1 MKLLLFV
8 VLMLFPI
15 YAYGGEKTLHAHMIW
30 RVINFVI
37 FVAFLYYVLKK
48 PAGAF
53 FKNRREKIWK
63 EMDDAEKSYQEA
75 INAFKEAEKGLSQI
89 EKEVKEIISLNR
101 AIGIKEGEN
110 ISEKA
115 KEMIEIIKRSKSLEK
130 EMIEKN
136 ARREIVTS
144 IVEQA
149 IEKAKKH
156 LAGATDLSLHRK
168 INAKSLAALGNE
180 TR

>member
-8 VLMLFPI
+8 ALMLFPI
-15 YAYGGEKTLHAHMIW
+15 YAYGGEETLSAHMMW

-75 INAFKEAEKGLSQI
+75 IKMLKEAEEKLSRVDMEI
-89 EKEVKEIISLNR
+89 EKIISLNR
-101 AIGIKEGEN
+101 TIGIKEAEN

-136 ARREIVTS
+136 ARREIITS
-144 IVEQA
+144 IVDQA

-156 LAGATDLSLHRK
+156 LAEATDLSLHRK
-168 INAKSLAALGNE
+168 INAKSLAALGDE
-180 TR
+180 VR

>member
-48 PAGAF
+48 TAGAF
-53 FKNRREKIWK
+53 FKKRREKIWK

-75 INAFKEAEKGLSQI
+75 INALKEAEKKLSQVDKEI
-89 EKEVKEIISLNR
+89 EKIVSLNR
-101 AIGIKEGEN
+101 AIG
-110 ISEKA
+110 EK
-115 KEMIEIIKRSKSLEK
+115 
-130 EMIEKN
+130 
-136 ARREIVTS
+136 
-144 IVEQA
+144 
-149 IEKAKKH
+149 
-156 LAGATDLSLHRK
+156 
-168 INAKSLAALGNE
+168 
-180 TR
+180 